1 MEVGTEI
8 LIERMKTHPEE
19 FIEGSMSKWGRVWA
33 YGMEWLPED
42 DKRAL
47 KTTHKRMQLD
57 RFNEMVLKTLAGEAE
72 VETVTYKASERYTGG
87 FTDPRA
93 FANAVVKAE
102 GMVVA
107 HHDHID
113 AHKQILAG
121 IESWKGK

>member
-1 MEVGTEI
+1 METGTQI

-33 YGMEWLPED
+33 YGMEWLPEE
-42 DKRAL
+42 DKQEL
-47 KTTHKRMQLD
+47 KATHKRMQLD

-72 VETVTYKASERYTGG
+72 PEVETIKYKASERYAGG

-102 GMVVA
+102 GQKIS
-107 HHDHID
+107 DHID
-113 AHKQILAG
+113 AQVYATAIGRK
-121 IESWKGK
+121 